1 MSFIDTSLRLT
12 KKIIPSSVFLMLQPS
27 YHRLLAFTS
36 CVVHRFPA
44 RNIKVIVITGTK
56 GKTSTTEIVNAI
68 LEEAGYKTAV
78 LGTLRFKIGNDNRR
92 NMYKMSVPGRF
103 FVQKF
108 LRDAV
113 DAKCDFAVI
122 EMTSEGAKQFRHKGI
137 DIDTLIFTNLSPE
150 HIESHGSF
158 EKYKQ
163 AKLSIA
169 LALSD
174 SHKRPRTII
183 ANNDDPHG
191 DSFLAVHADVKLPYS
206 LMDVDIKEE
215 TDTKSIFI
223 YEDQTIT
230 IHLPGRFNIYN
241 SLAGLTL
248 AHSLQIPTSVSK
260 SALEKLSQ
268 IRGRLE
274 RVEEGQDFA
283 VIVDYA
289 HTADSLEKVY
299 NVYRG
304 ARKIAVLGGTGGG
317 RDSEKRKIMGSIA
330 EEHCDVIILTNEDPY
345 DEDPQKIIDDVA
357 KGINHK
363 TPLKIIDRRAAIAK
377 AISLATKDAVII
389 ITGKGTDPYIM
400 EAKGK
405 KTPWD
410 DAQVCRE
417 ELKKYLKK

>member
-1 MSFIDTSLRLT
+1 MSILDTTLRNT
-12 KKIIPSSVFLMLQPS
+12 KKIIPKKLFRTLQPV
-27 YHRLLAFTS
+27 YHRGLAILSATL
-36 CVVHRFPA
+36 HRYPSRA
-44 RNIKVIVITGTK
+44 IKVIVITGTK
-56 GKTSTTEIVNAI
+56 GKTSTTEVVNAI
-68 LEEAGYKTAV
+68 LEEAGYNTAV
-78 LGTLRFKIGNDNRR
+78 LGTLRFKIGKDNRP

-108 LRDAV
+108 LRQAV
-113 DAKCDFAVI
+113 DAGCQVAVI

-137 DIDTLIFTNLSPE
+137 DMDTLIFTNLSPE

-158 EKYKQ
+158 EKYKE

-169 LALSD
+169 RALSG

-191 DSFLAVHADVKLPYS
+191 ESFLAVHADVKLPYS
-206 LMDVDIKEE
+206 IMDVTIIEE
-215 TDTKSIFI
+215 TETKSTFI
-223 YEDQTIT
+223 YDGVRFC

-241 SLAGLTL
+241 ALSGLTL
-248 AHSLQIPTSVSK
+248 AHSMGIETEVSK
-260 SALEKLSQ
+260 RALEKLSQ

-274 RVEEGQDFA
+274 RVEEGQNFS

-299 NVYRG
+299 NVYCG

-317 RDSEKRKIMGSIA
+317 RDGEKRKIMGSIA
-330 EEHCDVIILTNEDPY
+330 EEHCEHIILTNEDPY
-345 DEDPQKIIDDVA
+345 DEDPMKIIDDVA
-357 KGINHK
+357 KGITHK
-363 TPLKIIDRRAAIAK
+363 TPLKILDRREAIAK
-377 AISLATKDAVII
+377 AFSLATLGDIVI

-400 EAKGK
+400 EARGM

-410 DAQVCRE
+410 DATVARE
-417 ELKKYLKK
+417 ELKKLLK